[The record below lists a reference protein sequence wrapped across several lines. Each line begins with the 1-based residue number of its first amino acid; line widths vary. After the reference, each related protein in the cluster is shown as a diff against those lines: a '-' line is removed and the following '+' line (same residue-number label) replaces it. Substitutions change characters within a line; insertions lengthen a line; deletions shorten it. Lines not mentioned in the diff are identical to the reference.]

1 MFNRQAKEWGTKL
14 EKSTEE
20 IIREC
25 PPQLQRQCS
34 IVVSALENLLDIIN
48 DVNCKVLGRYVNLNQ
63 LKGEIVSVGYKTVR
77 QVLSNDLEFLL
88 VE

>member
-1 MFNRQAKEWGTKL
+1 M
-14 EKSTEE
+14 
-20 IIREC
+20 
-25 PPQLQRQCS
+25 
-34 IVVSALENLLDIIN
+34 VSALENLLDIIN
-48 DVNCKVLGRYVNLNQ
+48 DVNCKVLERYVNLNQ